1 MMRNAKREDVSVRV
15 RDTGGRRR
23 SGGSGWDERSH
34 LFRQLIKCH
43 SGRVSNLPDSGRSGY
58 ESHHH
63 PAGGANF
70 LPAGTFL
77 IIPSGES
84 IFSSY
89 PSVFVAQYRTFQLTY
104 TNIDRANDSFTSTSR
119 FKQYGLHQF
128 LLQQHNVFAFCRTRK
143 STFTPP
149 MSQSRN

>member
-23 SGGSGWDERSH
+23 SGGNGWDERSH
-34 LFRQLIKCH
+34 LFRQPIKCR
-43 SGRVSNLPDSGRSGY
+43 SGRVSNLPDSGWSGY

-63 PAGGANF
+63 PAGGTDF

-77 IIPSGES
+77 IIPSSES

-89 PSVFVAQYRTFQLTY
+89 LSVFVAQYR
-104 TNIDRANDSFTSTSR
+104 NISA
-119 FKQYGLHQF
+119 YLY
-128 LLQQHNVFAFCRTRK
+128 
-143 STFTPP
+143 
-149 MSQSRN
+149 